1 MSVHEPG
8 KGTTF
13 RTVEEIEA
21 IFKQLEETGGDAS
34 ISAILR
40 IMDQQTHYQRPFSWA
55 WASVISFVGIGL
67 ICSVISPM
75 APFMFREYLWGIGV
89 GAFLIAAV
97 AWFYARRD
105 RPIIEQEESESA
117 VIENMA
123 LDSLVRIAKAR
134 KYSGAR
140 IEPKKA
146 ALLRQALERTRRNDE
161 ALMLLLSFD
170 KPSAHDLKYQQM
182 PDL

>member
-1 MSVHEPG
+1 MSAHESG
-8 KGTTF
+8 KASSF
-13 RTVEEIEA
+13 KSVEEIDA
-21 IFKQLEETGGDAS
+21 IFKQLEDTGGDIS

-55 WASVISFVGIGL
+55 MSSMVSFI
-67 ICSVISPM
+67 
-75 APFMFREYLWGIGV
+75 GIGV
-89 GAFLIAAV
+89 LCCVLTPFVPPFFREWAWGAGLFCFFVAAV
-97 AWFYARRD
+97 AAIYARRD
-105 RPIIEQEESESA
+105 RPMIDKEEQESL

-123 LDSLVRIAKAR
+123 LDSLVRIVKAK

-140 IEPKKA
+140 LDPLKA
-146 ALLRQALERTRRNDE
+146 SSLRRALERTRRQDE

-170 KPSAHDLKYQQM
+170 KPSAHDLKYAKM